1 MSGEAKCHNCGASLD
16 AENDVEVRQ
25 PPQQPEPSYHC
36 RMCGS
41 ENIEI
46 ISMD

>member
-1 MSGEAKCHNCGASLD
+1 MAGRTVCNECGAELD
-16 AENDVEVRQ
+16 TENDVEVRQ

-41 ENIEI
+41 EDIDI
-46 ISMD
+46 KTMG